1 MTLSAILIRGTLRLL
16 DGRCDLQWKLKDTG
30 TNCASLI
37 VLHDDYLASCARQ
50 HADALAFATL
60 MYMTAVP
67 LGIAL
72 VVFLP
77 FFALLNSM
85 CMVLD

>member
-1 MTLSAILIRGTLRLL
+1 MAELL
-16 DGRCDLQWKLKDTG
+16 HFPVFLPVLGVLKTTFDE
-30 TNCASLI
+30 N
-37 VLHDDYLASCARQ
+37 
-50 HADALAFATL
+50 
-60 MYMTAVP
+60 VP

-85 CMVLD
+85 CMALD